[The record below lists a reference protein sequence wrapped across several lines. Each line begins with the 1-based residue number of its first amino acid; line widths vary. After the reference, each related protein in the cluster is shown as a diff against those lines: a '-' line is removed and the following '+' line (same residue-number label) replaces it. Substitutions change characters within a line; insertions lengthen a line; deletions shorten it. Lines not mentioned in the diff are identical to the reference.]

1 MVDNSIATGKIV
13 LPPIPSVVLE
23 IQKLCTQE
31 ETTLISVAD
40 CLLNDPSLTAVVLR
54 IANSIIFNR
63 RNIQFSDVNTAVS
76 RLGIYRVRDVV
87 TAQSIEQLKYSITL
101 KNTCKNILRKSA
113 TNSRELGAT
122 MVVIAKQFKEINPE
136 KYDYLEPDKALLVGL
151 LADIGLFCLLSEYQ
165 MFLDRGNYIDETILL
180 NILETKCPE
189 TSHFVLK
196 NWGFDQDFQ
205 EVAGNS
211 PILPKVQPVSYLDI
225 AQMASYLLFNRKN
238 DESRQE
244 EQDIELTTDGVHVL
258 YELSSKNHHEF
269 DSMVSEVVNT
279 AGF

>member
-1 MVDNSIATGKIV
+1 MVDNSIATGKII

-31 ETTLISVAD
+31 ETTLANVAD
-40 CLLNDPSLTAVVLR
+40 SLLNDPSLTAVVIR

-76 RLGIYRVRDVV
+76 RLGIYRVRDIV
-87 TAQSIEQLKYSITL
+87 TAQSIEQLKYSINL
-101 KNTCKNILRKSA
+101 KSECKHILHKSA

-122 MVVIAKQFKEINPE
+122 MVVIAKQFKEINPD

-180 NILETKCPE
+180 NILENKCPE
-189 TSHFVLK
+189 TSQFVLK
-196 NWGFDQDFQ
+196 NWGFDKDFQ
-205 EVAGNS
+205 EVASNTHF
-211 PILPKVQPVSYLDI
+211 LPKIEPVSYLDI
-225 AQMASYLLFNRKN
+225 AQMASYLLFNRKHK
-238 DESRQE
+238 ELLE
-244 EQDIELTTDGVHVL
+244 EQDIELSTDGVHVL
-258 YELSSKNHHEF
+258 YELSNKNHHEF
-269 DSMVSEVVNT
+269 DSMVSDIVNT
-279 AGF
+279 VGF